1 MVNAKP
7 MDWSSIQDQ
16 VTDVLGNLVRFNT
29 SNPPGNETPAAE
41 YLAGILRRE
50 GLQPEV
56 VESAPGRGSVIAR
69 VRGSGAAP
77 PLILLSHLDV
87 VPAEVDKWKHDPFGG
102 DIVDGYVWGRGTVD
116 CKGLTAIELMALLSL
131 VRQNVPLKRDIIF
144 AATADEET
152 GGAAGPGWIIAN
164 RPALLDGAWC
174 INEGGGDAFSL
185 AGKTVFTCQ
194 TAEKGSSG
202 FKVIARGPAGHAS
215 VPLPDNSVILLSR
228 AMQRLG
234 EASLPLHS
242 TSTMLRCLGQIAS
255 LLGGDLSVD
264 ALLRLADDRTALAGV
279 LGSRPLANTVYAMLH
294 NTLSPTML
302 KAGERLNVIPSVAEG
317 WIDGR
322 ILPGQNQESF
332 RAEILGALGDL
343 PVEIEF
349 LRKPALALESPPEGE
364 LFDTICE
371 VIAAHEPAAPVV
383 PILLTGGTDAKHLAP
398 AGVRVYGFWPMRE
411 DPQARLMEMAH
422 NHDERISLANLRFGV
437 HVLYHV
443 IKQFC
448 AA

>member
-1 MVNAKP
+1 
-7 MDWSSIQDQ
+7 
-16 VTDVLGNLVRFNT
+16 
-29 SNPPGNETPAAE
+29 
-41 YLAGILRRE
+41 
-50 GLQPEV
+50 
-56 VESAPGRGSVIAR
+56 
-69 VRGSGAAP
+69 
-77 PLILLSHLDV
+77 
-87 VPAEVDKWKHDPFGG
+87 
-102 DIVDGYVWGRGTVD
+102 
-116 CKGLTAIELMALLSL
+116 
-131 VRQNVPLKRDIIF
+131 
-144 AATADEET
+144 
-152 GGAAGPGWIIAN
+152 
-164 RPALLDGAWC
+164 
-174 INEGGGDAFSL
+174 
-185 AGKTVFTCQ
+185 
-194 TAEKGSSG
+194 
-202 FKVIARGPAGHAS
+202 
-215 VPLPDNSVILLSR
+215 
-228 AMQRLG
+228 
-234 EASLPLHS
+234 
-242 TSTMLRCLGQIAS
+242 
-255 LLGGDLSVD
+255 
-264 ALLRLADDRTALAGV
+264 
-279 LGSRPLANTVYAMLH
+279 LANTVYAMLH

-343 PVEIEF
+343 PVDIEF